1 VNAPFTSRH
10 RTFVSC
16 AVDARIWRPIV
27 ALFVALVASVA
38 AGAGI
43 ARATPPTVP
52 ENTVINSSPENGT
65 SVAASPPEII
75 IGFAEELGED
85 GNEIVLSCEADT
97 IPLLPVEVL
106 DGTSLRVEIPD
117 PLPKGTCTAN
127 WSVTAPDNTPN
138 ASGVLSFIVQ
148 NDPAPTSTPTADSA
162 ASTATTPPTGS
173 VDAEDAATSTS
184 GQDDPDVVDF
194 SVAGRGQGAVWLGR
208 LLSTIGI
215 ATLFGA
221 LLVIT
226 AAWPEGVEYLVTIK
240 FLRAVWIVAVIGT
253 LLFTATASSVVTP
266 NGGGSGFNP
275 ATWLDLL
282 DAGWAG
288 RLVLLRLV
296 LLLASAWVAFRPDR
310 AIDPTSQM
318 VALGIPALCAATLGI
333 SRTVGNLPALGVL
346 MGVLHALA
354 MSVWIGGV
362 ILLARVVLSGPG
374 DEDLVHAV
382 RGFGRVSTPAIAVTI
397 ATGVVQ
403 MIRLDGGSLFDS
415 GHGRVVVLKAVVV
428 AVMIF
433 VAISARQFIAE
444 RLNRAQNMSVPLAD
458 RLRRI
463 FGAEAGIG
471 LLTLALSSWLL
482 ALVPPTITVGP
493 SIDYAV
499 RQSHPIAAAN
509 LDVELR
515 LTDDSVGLPGLQVE
529 VLEADEGLTGL
540 VVVFTAPPNDLNV
553 GSIRQPVPLT
563 GEGVAVRLQ
572 GTGIGLPIS
581 VPGNWTIQV
590 EASTAAG
597 VVSSEPVVYAVKD
610 ENGNVPDS
618 VAPAPSV
625 SIVEISATTAPV
637 TAAT

>member
-1 VNAPFTSRH
+1 VNGL
-10 RTFVSC
+10 
-16 AVDARIWRPIV
+16 VDARIWRPAI
-27 ALFVALVASVA
+27 AALVAVIASLA
-38 AGAGI
+38 TCTGI
-43 ARATPPTVP
+43 ARATPAPVV
-52 ENTVINSSPENGT
+52 ENTIVNSSPESGT
-65 SVAASPPEII
+65 SVAASPAEIVI
-75 IGFAEELGED
+75 FFAAELGED
-85 GNEIVLSCEADT
+85 GNEITLTCEADAV
-97 IPLLPVEVL
+97 PLLPIEVL
-106 DGTSLRVEIPD
+106 DDGKSMRVEIPA

-127 WSVTAPDNTPN
+127 WSVTAPDGSPN

-148 NDPAPTSTPTADSA
+148 NDPATTSSTPGAAATPTTTPTSTIP
-162 ASTATTPPTGS
+162 
-173 VDAEDAATSTS
+173 VDADAPAATGTG
-184 GQDDPDVVDF
+184 GQSEPEVVDF

-240 FLRAVWIVAVIGT
+240 FLRAVWILAMIGT
-253 LLFTATASSVVTP
+253 LLFTATAAGAVTP

-288 RLVLLRLV
+288 RFVILRL
-296 LLLASAWVAFRPDR
+296 LLLIASAWVAFRPDR

-333 SRTVGNLPALGVL
+333 SRTVGSLPALGVL
-346 MGVLHALA
+346 MGVFHALA

-403 MIRLDGGSLFDS
+403 MIRLDGGALFES
-415 GHGRVVVLKAVVV
+415 GHGRLVVLKAVVV

-458 RLRRI
+458 RLRRV

-471 LLTLALSSWLL
+471 LVTLALSSWLL
-482 ALVPPTITVGP
+482 ALVPPTITAGP
-493 SIDYAV
+493 SIAYVV
-499 RQSHPIAAAN
+499 RQEHPITAGN
-509 LDVELR
+509 LDIELR
-515 LTDDSVGLPGLQVE
+515 LTDDEVGLLGLQIDVRD
-529 VLEADEGLTGL
+529 ADEGLTGL
-540 VVVFTAPPNDLNV
+540 VVVFTAPANDQNV

-563 GEGVAVRLQ
+563 GKGVAVRAES
-572 GTGIGLPIS
+572 IGLPIS
-581 VPGNWTIQV
+581 VPGIWTVQI
-590 EASTAAG
+590 EATTAAG
-597 VVSSEPVVYAVKD
+597 IVSSAPLPFAVKD
-610 ENGNVPDS
+610 ADGTVPS
-618 VAPAPSV
+618 SLAPTAPV
-625 SIVEISATTAPV
+625 SIVQIPV
-637 TAAT
+637 TAAPTDT